1 MDWQFVTSRKGI
13 RVFRKRHLCA
23 RSWKKGAGGVGKET
37 LYAHEIRNVFPGK
50 TLHNICHSTK
60 TKEQSGNLPYPVF
73 LNSIPWPHSPTRCEA
88 WWGQGP
94 QLSWYPNVEKGLT
107 NLNLFNNSKKLIY
120 STKIYWVPTVCEAL
134 FWGPLNEYK
143 NFSHG
148 VYLLVGKKD

>member
-1 MDWQFVTSRKGI
+1 MDCQFVTSRKGI

-73 LNSIPWPHSPTRCEA
+73 LNSIPWPHCPTRCEA
-88 WWGQGP
+88 WWGQEP

-107 NLNLFNNSKKLIY
+107 NLNLFNNSKKFIQQKFTECLQY
-120 STKIYWVPTVCEAL
+120 VRHYFGALSMNKKISLME
-134 FWGPLNEYK
+134 FI
-143 NFSHG
+143 F
-148 VYLLVGKKD
+148 